1 MSQSLSS
8 TDTSQTSASRTWT
21 ASPSGSKL
29 NNVNEGSAVASIP
42 KNVNAVTQVYDNWG
56 LLKWIRPSTPLKF
69 SSTKKTYFVV
79 LEHDATTLI
88 IYNKNACR
96 LFNGK
101 TIQDKCLA
109 LFPIHGATV
118 YDRIDLDS
126 VSKSCFYFVIKDITG
141 NPVDFVV
148 LVARTVGE
156 RDRWVQKLRNIGCA
170 SRNVSIFQRQNE
182 DLRSKLNNASNLL
195 KIDIGEK
202 LISNLITG
210 KYDDSQ
216 KYRDLKEHLNEFIT
230 IWEQV
235 WHNKRV
241 VHAQLLNTSQKHNH
255 ARIIHAPYTPEASA
269 VSQKKDN
276 TVVGRRRPVQVSFE
290 EKTPTSSTEIE
301 SSEQLSSESE
311 SDATEPDTY
320 DLPQAYPR
328 IQKLLLDSD
337 KDDNPDLKDEG
348 PGVLMLN
355 KVIRGMDHVRKQ
367 SIMQSRI
374 NELHLDS
381 TSDEYF

>member
-29 NNVNEGSAVASIP
+29 NNVNEGLAVASIP
-42 KNVNAVTQVYDNWG
+42 KNVNAVTKVYDNWG
-56 LLKWIRPSTPLKF
+56 LLKWIRPSAPLKF

-195 KIDIGEK
+195 KI
-202 LISNLITG
+202 NLMF
-210 KYDDSQ
+210 
-216 KYRDLKEHLNEFIT
+216 R
-230 IWEQV
+230 
-235 WHNKRV
+235 
-241 VHAQLLNTSQKHNH
+241 
-255 ARIIHAPYTPEASA
+255 
-269 VSQKKDN
+269 
-276 TVVGRRRPVQVSFE
+276 
-290 EKTPTSSTEIE
+290 
-301 SSEQLSSESE
+301 
-311 SDATEPDTY
+311 
-320 DLPQAYPR
+320 
-328 IQKLLLDSD
+328 
-337 KDDNPDLKDEG
+337 
-348 PGVLMLN
+348 
-355 KVIRGMDHVRKQ
+355 
-367 SIMQSRI
+367 
-374 NELHLDS
+374 
-381 TSDEYF
+381 